1 AERLRGIMTEL
12 VTRASAAVRRYAGT
26 VDKFTGDGIMA
37 LFGAP
42 AALENHALRACLA
55 ALSIQASARQLASEL
70 ERSDGVD
77 LWLRVGLNSG
87 TVITGEIGP
96 STLGYTAIGEQVG
109 MAKRM
114 ESIAPPGTVMLS
126 ESTARLVEGAVI
138 LQKPQLVHVKGVGDA
153 VQARQLVSV
162 ARQPRRLDGPQS
174 TLVGRRWE
182 LTALSAILDRA
193 INGTGS
199 VVSLTGP
206 AGIGKTRLVR
216 EVEQIAKG
224 CGVSVFRTFC
234 DSHAT
239 DVHFRAMTR
248 LLRAVAQI
256 VGLDD
261 EAARARVRA
270 RVPPD
275 ADPQDV
281 LLLNDLL
288 GIGDPAAKLP
298 KIDPDARRRRLT
310 ALVNGSQLGLTRPAV
325 FVVEDVHWIDKA
337 SESMFA
343 DCLTV
348 IPQTPALML
357 LTYRPEYRGALRIV
371 PGAQTFALAPLS
383 GSDASK
389 LVTGLLGPDPSVDEI
404 ANIIAE
410 RAAGNPLFAKE
421 ITRELVERGVL
432 DGERGYYVC
441 DSDVAEVGVPATLQ
455 ATIAARID
463 RLSPGAKHMLCAA
476 AVIGFRFGADLL
488 ASLEVEI
495 RVDELVEAD
504 LVDQVRFTAC
514 PEYAFRHPLIRTV
527 AYESLL
533 KSDRTQ
539 MHRRLAAVLEARDP
553 KSVEENSALIAEHLE
568 SAGDLHAAFAWHMR
582 AGTWAL
588 NRDVAAARLSWERAS
603 KIADAL
609 PAEDPDRA
617 AMRITPRTK
626 LYGFAWRIHSDI
638 SEAGFDELRELCT
651 AAEDK
656 PSLAIAMAGLVMDHL
671 YQGRV
676 CKGAELASEAM
687 DLIQSVSSATVT
699 VGLSLTPILAKA
711 ERGEWPAVMQWSQ
724 TVIDLADGDPAKG
737 NFIVGSPLALALTTR
752 AIARYFLDCGGWR
765 DDLTRGLA
773 MARSADPM
781 SYATVVAY
789 VYFPGIPY
797 GVLKPDDHALG
808 EIEDALRIAE
818 RSGEDL
824 ALVVVGLTLG
834 VALLHRNTDA
844 ERDRGHRLLADIHEG
859 FLREGRYVSRLPL
872 VNMYLAREKTRR
884 GDRDEAISLMRTTVD
899 HLFSEDRLLGWGIP
913 ATGLLVEALLER
925 AAAADVAEAEFA
937 IDRLATMPTADG
949 VVVRDIMLMR
959 LRTLS
964 ARARGDSGLYAR
976 FRNRYRAMAVELQ
989 FDGHVAWAEEMP

>member
-1 AERLRGIMTEL
+1 M
-12 VTRASAAVRRYAGT
+12 
-26 VDKFTGDGIMA
+26 
-37 LFGAP
+37 
-42 AALENHALRACLA
+42 
-55 ALSIQASARQLASEL
+55 
-70 ERSDGVD
+70 
-77 LWLRVGLNSG
+77 
-87 TVITGEIGP
+87 
-96 STLGYTAIGEQVG
+96 
-109 MAKRM
+109 
-114 ESIAPPGTVMLS
+114 
-126 ESTARLVEGAVI
+126 
-138 LQKPQLVHVKGVGDA
+138 HVKGVGDA